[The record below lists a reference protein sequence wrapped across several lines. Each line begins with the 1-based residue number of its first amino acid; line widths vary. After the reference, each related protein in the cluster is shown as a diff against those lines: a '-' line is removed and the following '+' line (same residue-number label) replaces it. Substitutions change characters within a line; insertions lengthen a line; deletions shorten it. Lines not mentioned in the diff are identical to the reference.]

1 MAEVSDVFDAAMSIM
16 DELSDSGKPQT
27 TDTDEYKYRTV
38 SIINT
43 MIAELYPFSETKKAG
58 KTASGWRPVEE
69 FDDTISEID
78 NTLALGAMPYGLASA
93 LLTDENPE
101 ASDRFKR
108 RYNEIVAMHKATAQC
123 SMGTVE
129 DVYGG
134 IEYGEF
140 GSW

>member
-27 TDTDEYKYRTV
+27 TDTDEYKSRTV

-43 MIAELYPFSETKKAG
+43 LIAELYPFSETKKAG

-108 RYNEIVAMHKATAQC
+108 RYNEIVTMHKANAQC
-123 SMGTVE
+123 SMGAVE

-134 IEYGEF
+134 IEYSEF

>member
-27 TDTDEYKYRTV
+27 TDTDEYKYRAV

-101 ASDRFKR
+101 AS
-108 RYNEIVAMHKATAQC
+108 EIVTMHKANAQC

-134 IEYGEF
+134 IEYSEF

>member
-43 MIAELYPFSETKKAG
+43 TIAELYPFSETKKAG

-108 RYNEIVAMHKATAQC
+108 RYNEIVTMHKANAQC
-123 SMGTVE
+123 SMGAVE

>member
-27 TDTDEYKYRTV
+27 TDTDEYKYRAV

-69 FDDTISEID
+69 FDDTI
-78 NTLALGAMPYGLASA
+78 
-93 LLTDENPE
+93 PE

-108 RYNEIVAMHKATAQC
+108 RYNEIVTMHKANAQC

-134 IEYGEF
+134 IEYSEF

>member
-27 TDTDEYKYRTV
+27 TDTDEYKYRAV

-69 FDDTISEID
+69 FDDTLSV
-78 NTLALGAMPYGLASA
+78 GAMPYGLASA

-108 RYNEIVAMHKATAQC
+108 RYNEIVAMHKANAQC

-134 IEYGEF
+134 IEYSEF

>member
-27 TDTDEYKYRTV
+27 TDTDEYKYRAV
-38 SIINT
+38 
-43 MIAELYPFSETKKAG
+43 
-58 KTASGWRPVEE
+58 PVEE
-69 FDDTISEID
+69 FDDTMSEID
-78 NTLALGAMPYGLASA
+78 NTLALGAMPYGLSSA

-108 RYNEIVAMHKATAQC
+108 RYNEIVTMHKANAQC

-134 IEYGEF
+134 IEYSEF

>member
-58 KTASGWRPVEE
+58 KPASGWTPVDE
-69 FDDTISEID
+69 FDDTIVEID

-108 RYNEIVAMHKATAQC
+108 RYNEIVAQHKANAQC
-123 SMGTVE
+123 NMGTVE
-129 DVYGG
+129 NVYGG

>member
-16 DELSDSGKPQT
+16 DELSDSGKP
-27 TDTDEYKYRTV
+27 
-38 SIINT
+38 
-43 MIAELYPFSETKKAG
+43 ETKKAG

-69 FDDTISEID
+69 FDDTLSEID

-108 RYNEIVAMHKATAQC
+108 RYNEIVAMHKANAQC

>member
-38 SIINT
+38 PIINT

-58 KTASGWRPVEE
+58 KAASGWRPVEE
-69 FDDTISEID
+69 FDDTVAEID

-108 RYNEIVAMHKATAQC
+108 RYNEIVAQHKANAQC

-134 IEYGEF
+134 IEYSEF
-140 GSW
+140 GRH

>member
-38 SIINT
+38 PIINT

-108 RYNEIVAMHKATAQC
+108 RYNEIVTMHKANAQC
-123 SMGTVE
+123 SMDTVE

>member
-58 KTASGWRPVEE
+58 KTASAG
-69 FDDTISEID
+69 
-78 NTLALGAMPYGLASA
+78 GLLRNSTTRSRRSTTRLRSVRCHTA
-93 LLTDENPE
+93 LLPL
-101 ASDRFKR
+101 F
-108 RYNEIVAMHKATAQC
+108 
-123 SMGTVE
+123 
-129 DVYGG
+129 
-134 IEYGEF
+134 
-140 GSW
+140 

>member
-16 DELSDSGKPQT
+16 GELSDSGKPQT

-38 SIINT
+38 PIINT

-78 NTLALGAMPYGLASA
+78 NTLALGAMPYGLAST
-93 LLTDENPE
+93 LLTDEIPE

-108 RYNEIVAMHKATAQC
+108 RYNEIVAMRKANAQC

>member
-1 MAEVSDVFDAAMSIM
+1 MRSSNAC
-16 DELSDSGKPQT
+16 K
-27 TDTDEYKYRTV
+27 

-108 RYNEIVAMHKATAQC
+108 RYNEIVTMHKANAQC
-123 SMGTVE
+123 SMGTIE

>member
-1 MAEVSDVFDAAMSIM
+1 MAEVSDVFDATMSIM

-58 KTASGWRPVEE
+58 KTASGWQPVEE

-108 RYNEIVAMHKATAQC
+108 RYNEIVTMHKANAQC
-123 SMGTVE
+123 SMDTVE

>member
-27 TDTDEYKYRTV
+27 TATDEYKYRTV
-38 SIINT
+38 PIINT

-58 KTASGWRPVEE
+58 KTASGWRPVDE

-108 RYNEIVAMHKATAQC
+108 RYNEIVTMHKANAQC
-123 SMGTVE
+123 SMDTVE

>member
-27 TDTDEYKYRTV
+27 TDTDEYKYRAV

-108 RYNEIVAMHKATAQC
+108 RYNEIVTMHKANAQC
-123 SMGTVE
+123 SMGTGE

-134 IEYGEF
+134 IEYSEF